1 MDYNYKK
8 INYDIDKYHI
18 DFNDM
23 QSIFYYVINH
33 YEKFILLLLA
43 FMIIYFIDHLTYMNS
58 LMYGVAANPMIGTIQ
73 TSSQNNKVQPKKK
86 TNKNK

>member
-1 MDYNYKK
+1 MDYNYRK

-23 QSIFYYVINH
+23 QSIFYYIINH

-43 FMIIYFIDHLTYMNS
+43 FVIVYFIDHLTYMNA
-58 LMYGVAANPMIGTIQ
+58 LMYGVAPNPMIGITQ
-73 TSSQNNKVQPKKK
+73 TSPQNIQVKSKKK